1 MEIPLD
7 EQDARDKVGK
17 GRLIQGLHANQG
29 YKQLLKPF
37 LAKMLEAADKKC
49 HDIKLRED
57 RGKYAIAEYNAV
69 KSIVDFLCENVD
81 NMKSSLEYL
90 KEQNIDI

>member
-1 MEIPLD
+1 MEFPID
-7 EQDARDKVGK
+7 EQDAREKVTK

-37 LAKMLEAADKKC
+37 LADALEKADKKC

-57 RGKYAIAEYNAV
+57 RGKYAIAEYNAI
-69 KSIVDFLCENVD
+69 KNILNFLDENIE
-81 NMKSSLEYL
+81 NMKSSVEYL
-90 KEQNIDI
+90 KDNNISI